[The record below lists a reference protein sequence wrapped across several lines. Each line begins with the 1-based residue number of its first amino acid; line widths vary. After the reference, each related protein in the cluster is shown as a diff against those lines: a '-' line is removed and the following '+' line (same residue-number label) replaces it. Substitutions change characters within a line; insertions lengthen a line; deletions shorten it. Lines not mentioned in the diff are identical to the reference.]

1 MNHTQIA
8 KNNMYGKV
16 NTYFDDTTHSI
27 VWKQFERLVDEVT
40 KFKTNNATLAS
51 YIQQHKVDT
60 SGVTQTKNTALNAM
74 VSIVVRASQKAYVWA
89 LDNSNQRLA
98 AIFDVQTSTFSK
110 ANETTVFAKAKTIR
124 DTLTQNIESMKSVE
138 LTPADL
144 TAINA
149 AISAYEAAIGTTGNI
164 QSHKTAGTK
173 GIVDVQKKMD
183 QSLVIIDNLMVSH
196 YKETNADMVQ
206 EYLLN
211 RIVEKMPT
219 HHSGISI
226 HVTDA
231 TTGEELEGA
240 VLAIGGKTSTTDI
253 DGDVEIIK
261 ITPNTY
267 NAVVSFNGYASQTT
281 KVVIERGKIL
291 DLEVKLVKA

>member
-1 MNHTQIA
+1 MNHTQIE

-16 NTYFDDTTHSI
+16 NTFFDDTKYSS
-27 VWKQFERLVDEVT
+27 VWKPFQRLADEVI
-40 KFKTNNATLAS
+40 KFKTDNTTLAA
-51 YIQQHKVDT
+51 YIQQHKANT

-74 VSIVVRASQKAYVWA
+74 ASIVVRASQKAYVWA
-89 LDNSNQRLA
+89 LDNSNQKLA
-98 AIFDVQTSTFSK
+98 AIFDVQLPTFLKGS
-110 ANETTVFAKAKTIR
+110 ETTIFAKAKTIR
-124 DTLTQNIESMKSVE
+124 DTLTQNIATMKSVE

-149 AISAYEAAIGTTGNI
+149 AISAYESAIGTTGTI
-164 QSHKTAGTK
+164 QSYKTAGTK
-173 GIVDVQKKMD
+173 GIVDIQKKMD

-196 YKETNADMVQ
+196 FQETNAGMVQ

-219 HHSGISI
+219 HHSGISL

-231 TTGEELEGA
+231 ATGDELQGA

-261 ITPNTY
+261 ITPDTY
-267 NAVVSFNGYASQTT
+267 NAVVSLTGYTFQTM

-291 DLEVKLVKA
+291 DLEIKLAKA

>member
-1 MNHTQIA
+1 MNHTQVE

-16 NTYFDDTTHSI
+16 NTFFDDTKYSS
-27 VWKQFERLVDEVT
+27 VWKPFQRLVDEVT
-40 KFKTNNATLAS
+40 KFKTDNATLAS
-51 YIQQHKVDT
+51 YIQQHKADT

-74 VSIVVRASQKAYVWA
+74 ASIVVRASQKAYVWA
-89 LDNSNQRLA
+89 LDNSNQKLA
-98 AIFDVQTSTFSK
+98 VIFDVQLPTLLKGS
-110 ANETTVFAKAKTIR
+110 ETIVFAKAKTIR
-124 DTLTQNIESMKSVE
+124 DMITQNIASMKSVE
-138 LTPADL
+138 LTAADL

-149 AISAYEAAIGTTGNI
+149 AISAYEAAIGTTGTI
-164 QSHKTAGTK
+164 QSYKTAGTK
-173 GIVDVQKKMD
+173 GIVDIQKKMD

-196 YKETNADMVQ
+196 FQEINADMVQ

-219 HHSGISI
+219 HHSGISL

-231 TTGEELEGA
+231 TTGDELQGA

-261 ITPNTY
+261 IIPDTY
-267 NAVVSFNGYASQTT
+267 NAVVSLTGYTLQTM

-291 DLEVKLVKA
+291 DLEVKLVKG